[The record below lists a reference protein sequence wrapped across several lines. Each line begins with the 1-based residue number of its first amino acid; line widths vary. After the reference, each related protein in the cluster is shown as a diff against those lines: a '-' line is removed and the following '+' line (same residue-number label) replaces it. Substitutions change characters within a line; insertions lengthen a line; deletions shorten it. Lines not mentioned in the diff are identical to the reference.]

1 MTDKRKFY
9 QLTPQERRDELVHQQ
24 VLSTESAR
32 ILTEQPA
39 LTEDVANHL
48 IENQI
53 GQFSLP
59 LGVVNHIS
67 INHQDVIVPMVTEE
81 PSVVAYRQSCGKN
94 FQSSGWCHHSY
105 L

>member
-48 IENQI
+48 KSNRT
-53 GQFSLP
+53 
-59 LGVVNHIS
+59 V
-67 INHQDVIVPMVTEE
+67 
-81 PSVVAYRQSCGKN
+81 
-94 FQSSGWCHHSY
+94 
-105 L
+105 